1 MSEGALDTR
10 PPAAPPPPGSR
21 NHAMFDAELSGQ
33 VLNMKLVRRLLH
45 WLAPYRGLITISSV
59 LILVSSALQVL
70 LPVVISVV
78 VVDHIIMGSGGHVT
92 PDMGMIGVAEWL
104 QNQLSISPLFAACL
118 LYALLQIGWAVT
130 GHYHRMTLIRA
141 VINGL
146 RDLRLDL
153 FRHLESRPSSFY
165 DRVAVGRIM
174 TRVTNDIE
182 ALYELLRGM
191 GTLIGE
197 FVPFFVALIIMLA
210 VDVKLTVIL
219 LLMMPFMG
227 VVTYVFRRVTAQ
239 LFRLVRQSVSA
250 LNQNLQENLAG
261 LTVVQLSERQEY
273 NKTRYRGLN
282 AHNRDVEMR
291 SMGIETLYGAF
302 TDSVSSIAL
311 GLVIWYG
318 AGAVIQEHVSLGGV
332 ILFTRFIDMLFHPI
346 VVLGEQ
352 TNILFRAMASGE
364 RIFQALDWDEKI
376 HEPANPV
383 TLPARL
389 AGTVEFRHVNFG
401 YDAAIP
407 VLRDASFDIRA
418 GETLA
423 IVGPTGSGKSTLIRL
438 LGRFYDFADG
448 QIFLDD
454 IDLNQIHTRD
464 LRRRIGVVLQDFH
477 IFSGTIYD
485 NIALGDPGISRERV
499 IDAARTVNA
508 HDFISSLPDGYET
521 ELAERGQNLSQG
533 QRQLLAFARVLAAN
547 PEILVLDEA
556 TASID
561 TETELLIQDALRKLT
576 AGRTSILIAH
586 RLQTIQEADRV
597 LVLHHGRVEEVG
609 THEELLARKGLYYT
623 LHTLQFQE
631 IGDDEIDEVLHGSP
645 ARLPARPDGIESPP

>member
-1 MSEGALDTR
+1 MNSATVANTQPRRD
-10 PPAAPPPPGSR
+10 
-21 NHAMFDAELSGQ
+21 HAMFDAELSGRA
-33 VLNMKLVRRLLH
+33 LNLALMRRLLR
-45 WLAPYRGLITISSV
+45 WLKPYRGLVGVSSL
-59 LILVSSALQVL
+59 LIIVSSALQVM

-78 VVDHIIMGSGGHVT
+78 VVDHVIMGHGGHVT
-92 PDMGMIGVAEWL
+92 PDMGMIGTTEWL
-104 QNQLSISPLFAACL
+104 QRILGVSPLLAACF
-118 LYALLQIGWAVT
+118 LYALLQVGWAIT
-130 GHYHRMTLIRA
+130 GHYHRMTLITA
-141 VINGL
+141 VINAL

-153 FRHLESRPSSFY
+153 FRHLETRPSSFY

-197 FVPFFVALIIMLA
+197 FVPFFVALVIMLA
-210 VDVKLTVIL
+210 VDVQLTLVL
-219 LLMMPFMG
+219 LLVLPLMG
-227 VVTYVFRRVTAQ
+227 IVTYLFRQTTAQ
-239 LFRLVRQSVSA
+239 LFRLVRLSVSA

-261 LTVVQLSERQEY
+261 LAVVQLSERQQFNLE
-273 NKTRYRGLN
+273 RYRGLN
-282 AHNRDVEMR
+282 AHNRDVEKR
-291 SMGIETLYGAF
+291 SMMIETLYGAF

-318 AGAVIQEHVSLGGV
+318 AGAVLQEQVSLGGV

-376 HEPANPV
+376 HEPAAPV
-383 TLPARL
+383 QLPKRL
-389 AGTVEFRHVNFG
+389 EGRLEFRHVDFA
-401 YDAAIP
+401 YDPDVP
-407 VLRDASFDIRA
+407 VLRDVSFDIRP

-448 QIFLDD
+448 MIFLDG
-454 IDLNQIHTRD
+454 IDLNRIHTRD
-464 LRRRIGVVLQDFH
+464 LRRRVGVVLQDFH
-477 IFSGTIYD
+477 IFSGSIYE
-485 NIALGDPGISRERV
+485 NIALGDPTITRERA
-499 IDAARTVNA
+499 IAAARTVNA
-508 HDFISSLPDGYET
+508 DDFISRLPHGYDSQ
-521 ELAERGQNLSQG
+521 LAERGQNLSQG
-533 QRQLLAFARVLAAN
+533 QRQLLAFARVLAAD

-556 TASID
+556 TANID
-561 TETELLIQDALRKLT
+561 TETELLIQDALKKLT

-597 LVLHHGRVEEVG
+597 LVLHHGRVEELG
-609 THEELLARKGLYYT
+609 THEELLARRGLYYT
-623 LHTLQFQE
+623 LHTLQFQA
-631 IGDDEIDEVLHGSP
+631 IGDDEIDAVL
-645 ARLPARPDGIESPP
+645 ESPTR